1 MDLHPEEL
9 IDREATGELS
19 PADRER
25 LDAHLRHC
33 PACRMER
40 RVRGD
45 FRRVAVGAHAD
56 VRALIARAL
65 VPGQE
70 RMARRR
76 ARGTRLRFALVAAA
90 LLLGL
95 TGLAAAASG
104 WSFWRAATRE
114 AVDVASTGAGAVT
127 PASARRG
134 RRSIE
139 APQAPAALPDSPSEV
154 PSAASVA
161 PVPLA
166 SATSEV
172 RPTRAIAKA
181 EPATRSMDRASR
193 EVLAED
199 AARLFDDA
207 NAARRRGDHGEA
219 ETAYGRLLEEHP
231 GSPEARE
238 SLVVLGRMLLD
249 DDAPARALPPFDEY
263 VRRGGALTA
272 EAMLGRALALGRL
285 GRTEEERSAWST
297 LAGAYPEG
305 VYAERAR
312 ARLAELG
319 R

>member
-25 LDAHLRHC
+25 LDAHLRQC

-40 RVRGD
+40 RVRND
-45 FRRVAVGAHAD
+45 FRRVADGTHAE

-65 VPGQE
+65 VPGRE
-70 RMARRR
+70 RTARRR

-95 TGLAAAASG
+95 SGLAAAASG
-104 WSFWRAATRE
+104 WSLWRGASGE
-114 AVDVASTGAGAVT
+114 AVDGAPTGAGALT
-127 PASARRG
+127 APSARRG
-134 RRSIE
+134 PPSIE
-139 APQAPAALPDSPSEV
+139 APAALADSPSAV
-154 PSAASVA
+154 PSIALAA
-161 PVPLA
+161 PLPLGGT
-166 SATSEV
+166 ATSEA
-172 RPTRAIAKA
+172 RATRAIAKA
-181 EPATRSMDRASR
+181 EQAKRSMEPALR
-193 EVLAED
+193 EADVLAED

-219 ETAYGRLLEEHP
+219 ETAYGRLMAAHP

-238 SLVVLGRMLLD
+238 SLVALGRMLLD
-249 DDAPARALPPFDEY
+249 DGAPARALPRFDEY

-285 GRTEEERSAWST
+285 GRTEDERSAWSM
-297 LAGAYPEG
+297 LAGAYPDG

>member
-25 LDAHLRHC
+25 LDAHLRQC

-40 RVRGD
+40 RVRSD
-45 FRRVAVGAHAD
+45 FRRVADGTHAD

-65 VPGQE
+65 VPGQA
-70 RMARRR
+70 RTARRR

-95 TGLAAAASG
+95 SGLAAAASN
-104 WSFWRAATRE
+104 WSLWRGESGE
-114 AVDVASTGAGAVT
+114 AVDTAPTGAGALT
-127 PASARRG
+127 APSARRG
-134 RRSIE
+134 PRPIE
-139 APQAPAALPDSPSEV
+139 APAALADTPSAV
-154 PSAASVA
+154 PSIALAA

-166 SATSEV
+166 APATSEA
-172 RPTRAIAKA
+172 RATRAIARADQAKGSM
-181 EPATRSMDRASR
+181 EPALR
-193 EVLAED
+193 EDVLAQD

-207 NAARRRGDHGEA
+207 NAARRRGDHGAA
-219 ETAYGRLLEEHP
+219 ETAYGRLMVEHP

-238 SLVVLGRMLLD
+238 SLVTLGRMLLD
-249 DDAPARALPPFDEY
+249 DGAPARALPRFDEY

-285 GRTEEERSAWST
+285 GRTEDERSAWST
-297 LAGAYPEG
+297 LAGAYPDG

>member
-45 FRRVAVGAHAD
+45 FRQVAEGAHAD

-70 RMARRR
+70 RTARRR

-95 TGLAAAASG
+95 SGLAAAASG
-104 WSFWRAATRE
+104 WSLWRGASRE
-114 AVDVASTGAGAVT
+114 AVDVASTGAGAET
-127 PASARRG
+127 AASARRG
-134 RRSIE
+134 GRSIE
-139 APQAPAALPDSPSEV
+139 APPAPAALPDTA
-154 PSAASVA
+154 SALPSVA
-161 PVPLA
+161 LA
-166 SATSEV
+166 APATPDA
-172 RPTRAIAKA
+172 RATRAIAKPA
-181 EPATRSMDRASR
+181 QATRAMAPAPR
-193 EVLAED
+193 EEEGLAED
-199 AARLFDDA
+199 AARLFDEA

-219 ETAYGRLLEEHP
+219 ETAYGRLMDEHP

-249 DDAPARALPPFDEY
+249 DGAPARALPRFDEY
-263 VRRGGALTA
+263 VRRGGALMA
-272 EAMLGRALALGRL
+272 EAMLGKALALGRL

-297 LAGAYPEG
+297 LAGAYPDG

-312 ARLAELG
+312 ARLTELG